1 MVCVLGR
8 KEGGLRGG
16 LDDELSSDPP
26 KESLKTIPCRRPLG
40 RLLPPIIMAALPP
53 APGIDLGEVWGD
65 RELTPRTTCGR
76 APGAVSEISCG
87 VSIGSGV
94 TARMVVCRL
103 ALGRNG
109 VRRLL
114 DVVLSLVDGISVEVG
129 RVELWTGRSGR
140 GGATSSLTSGKV
152 LPSISGGS
160 MLDNVSFG
168 HIGANQNCVRWGG
181 SDARLCR

>member
-1 MVCVLGR
+1 
-8 KEGGLRGG
+8 
-16 LDDELSSDPP
+16 
-26 KESLKTIPCRRPLG
+26 
-40 RLLPPIIMAALPP
+40 
-53 APGIDLGEVWGD
+53 
-65 RELTPRTTCGR
+65 
-76 APGAVSEISCG
+76 
-87 VSIGSGV
+87 
-94 TARMVVCRL
+94 MVVCRL
-103 ALGRNG
+103 ALGRSG

-114 DVVLSLVDGISVEVG
+114 DAVLSLVDGISVEVG

-168 HIGANQNCVRWGG
+168 HIGADQNCVRWGG